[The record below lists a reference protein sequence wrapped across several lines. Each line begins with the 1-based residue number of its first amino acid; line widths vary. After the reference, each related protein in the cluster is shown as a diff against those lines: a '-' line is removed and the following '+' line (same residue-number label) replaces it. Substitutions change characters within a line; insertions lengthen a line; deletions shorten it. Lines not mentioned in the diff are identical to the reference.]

1 MATKDSSEPAGGYG
15 AEADKLMASLADK
28 LGKGARAAAVFG
40 EPVERD
46 GVTVIPVAKARWGF
60 GGGTGTDG
68 RAAGTAEAAGGE
80 SPGGGEAPGGDETA
94 FGGRARARGWGGR
107 AGRGGT
113 GTGGGG
119 GAMVVPAGYIEIKA
133 GKTDYHPII
142 DPAQVAIV
150 GTVATAVVLVVWGLV
165 AAVRR

>member
-1 MATKDSSEPAGGYG
+1 
-15 AEADKLMASLADK
+15 MASLSDR

-60 GGGTGTDG
+60 GGGAGTDG
-68 RAAGTAEAAGGE
+68 RAAGAGEAAGVE
-80 SPGGGEAPGGDETA
+80 ETA
-94 FGGRARARGWGGR
+94 AEGKARTRGWGGR

-165 AAVRR
+165 RAVTH

>member
-1 MATKDSSEPAGGYG
+1 MATEESKQKESGFG
-15 AEADKLMASLADK
+15 AEADKLMSSLADK
-28 LGKGARAAAVFG
+28 LGQGARSAAVFG

-60 GGGTGTDG
+60 GGGSGSG
-68 RAAGTAEAAGGE
+68 EGGAAAEAGGGNGE
-80 SPGGGEAPGGDETA
+80 SPAQGRRRGRGMGRSGGGG
-94 FGGRARARGWGGR
+94 
-107 AGRGGT
+107 AGS
-113 GTGGGG
+113 GGGG

-150 GTVATAVVLVVWGLV
+150 GTVATAVVLVVWGLLR
-165 AAVRR
+165 AITH

>member
-1 MATKDSSEPAGGYG
+1 VATEESKKESGFGT
-15 AEADKLMASLADK
+15 EADKLMANLADK

-60 GGGTGTDG
+60 GGGAGSGEGGAAAEAGTEDAESP
-68 RAAGTAEAAGGE
+68 AAGRRRGRGMGRSGG
-80 SPGGGEAPGGDETA
+80 
-94 FGGRARARGWGGR
+94 
-107 AGRGGT
+107 GGT
-113 GTGGGG
+113 GSGGGG

-150 GTVATAVVLVVWGLV
+150 GTIATAVVLVVWGLV
-165 AAVRR
+165 RAVTH

>member
-1 MATKDSSEPAGGYG
+1 MEAGAG
-15 AEADKLMASLADK
+15 AAEERLGADAKQLMDKLAER

-40 EPVERD
+40 EPVERE

-60 GGGTGTDG
+60 GGGAGIDG
-68 RAAGTAEAAGGE
+68 GEAQEGAEAAASGARGR
-80 SPGGGEAPGGDETA
+80 GRR
-94 FGGRARARGWGGR
+94 GGR
-107 AGRGGT
+107 

-150 GTVATAVVLVVWGLV
+150 GTIATAVVLVVWGL
-165 AAVRR
+165 ARAVTH

>member
-1 MATKDSSEPAGGYG
+1 MATKDSSQPAGGFG
-15 AEADKLMASLADK
+15 ADADKLMADLADR

-46 GVTVIPVAKARWGF
+46 GVTVIPVAKARWGL
-60 GGGTGTDG
+60 GGGVGTDG
-68 RAAGTAEAAGGE
+68 RASATAEAAGGE
-80 SPGGGEAPGGDETA
+80 AAGGDEATGGDEAA
-94 FGGRARARGWGGR
+94 FRDKVRARGWGGR
-107 AGRGGT
+107 AGRGGA

-150 GTVATAVVLVVWGLV
+150 GTIATAVVLVVWGL
-165 AAVRR
+165 ARAVTH